1 MKQGG
6 GGFESHL
13 LRPPAAL
20 SALVRRE
27 DARRRW
33 RPSRAQK
40 PARLLNLARAQNQ
53 ASCWLPPWRPPSPSP
68 VRWPPPLPWPRP
80 RSTCR
85 TPPSTG
91 SATRQQVHRDPGRP
105 ARALLLRRRR
115 PRLLRLLRAG
125 GRPLPLRGCEPAQAR
140 RPDLPA
146 AAGLHHPGAAQVE
159 PNRGPAVLRLRPRR
173 VVSHVEL
180 VYRKGGTGPRIAVS
194 ASHSGGPPVN
204 FHRIRY
210 QGLVKVGRVVR

>member
-1 MKQGG
+1 MLQ
-6 GGFESHL
+6 SL
-13 LRPPAAL
+13 QNLTRRQTLANWTMPPWSGTVL
-20 SALVRRE
+20 SALRTPYRRGN
-27 DARRRW
+27 
-33 RPSRAQK
+33 P
-40 PARLLNLARAQNQ
+40 PCV
-53 ASCWLPPWRPPSPSP
+53 ASCCWLPPWRPPSPSP